1 MGTIISAILHVMTE
15 DDIKLKIN
23 WHFQN
28 YYDMPCAQLGL
39 YLILAEKCAK
49 KYTVQKQVSVGVR
62 SQMSKTPEGRGEDK
76 LGGGGRPFSTIFR

>member
-1 MGTIISAILHVMTE
+1 MTE
-15 DDIKLKIN
+15 DDIKLKKN

-49 KYTVQKQVSVGVR
+49 NCTVQKQVRVGVG
-62 SQMSKTPEGRGEDK
+62 SQVSKTSEG
-76 LGGGGRPFSTIFR
+76 GGGISLVGGRPFSTIFGEIFTCF